1 MGCSWS
7 HHEQPFSSRNRGGF
21 FVLENIEDVTG
32 ALTDHRAVALGRTDR
47 ERGDVALL
55 DGRHIG
61 FRKKIASNYWKVE
74 VEK

>member
-1 MGCSWS
+1 MVD
-7 HHEQPFSSRNRGGF
+7 HEQPLSSRNPDDY

-32 ALTDHRAVALGRTDR
+32 VLTDHRAVALGHTGR

-61 FRKKIASNYWKVE
+61 FRKKIAGNYWKVE